1 MPQGIRTITEGVPG
15 MAVLLEMTPHRAV
28 AQLESELSLS
38 ESDLA
43 RALDANPRTIARW
56 RAGRSYPQHE
66 VRRRLAALLS
76 LQHRLLETF
85 TTAEATRAWLN
96 AANRY
101 LGGLTP
107 ADALRVGRLDRV
119 EAALEALDSGVFI

>member
-1 MPQGIRTITEGVPG
+1 MPSGRICALYPRAE
-15 MAVLLEMTPHRAV
+15 LLTGGGDEEA
-28 AQLESELSLS
+28 
-38 ESDLA
+38 A
-43 RALDANPRTIARW
+43 RRWALR
-56 RAGRSYPQHE
+56 
-66 VRRRLAALLS
+66 
-76 LQHRLLETF
+76 HRLLGTF
-85 TTAEATRAWLN
+85 TTAEAARAWLN

>member
-1 MPQGIRTITEGVPG
+1 
-15 MAVLLEMTPHRAV
+15 MATLLEMTPHRAV
-28 AQLESELSLS
+28 MQLQAELGLS

-43 RALDANPRTIARW
+43 RALDTSPRTIARW

-66 VRRRLAALLS
+66 VRRRLASLLALR
-76 LQHRLLETF
+76 HHLLETF
-85 TTAEATRAWLN
+85 ASAEAARAWLN

-107 ADALRVGRLDRV
+107 ADALRVGRPDRV